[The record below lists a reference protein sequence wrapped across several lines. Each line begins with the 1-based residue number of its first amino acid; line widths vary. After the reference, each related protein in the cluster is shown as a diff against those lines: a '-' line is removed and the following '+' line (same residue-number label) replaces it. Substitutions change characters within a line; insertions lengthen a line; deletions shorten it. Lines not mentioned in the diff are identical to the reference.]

1 MTDEGHHHDEER
13 QRGAEQAQALRA
25 QADAGALS
33 FDVYLPPSLAA
44 WILDKIERGV
54 FTDPS
59 EAVFVLLGERRDLE
73 PHADLRAAVLN
84 RYIQAAVDGPR
95 PLVPI
100 EEVRRT
106 LRDMSA
112 APRTEPAVWPRRE

>member
-1 MTDEGHHHDEER
+1 MTDEGHYHDAEC
-13 QRGAEQAQALRA
+13 QRGAGQARALRA
-25 QADAGALS
+25 QADAGGLR

-44 WILDKIERGV
+44 WVLDKIERGV

-59 EAVFVLLGERRDLE
+59 EAIFVLLGEQHDLE
-73 PHADLRAAVLN
+73 PHADLRAAVFN
-84 RYIQAAVDGPR
+84 RSIRAAIDDPR

-100 EEVRRT
+100 GEVWRT

-112 APRTEPAVWPRRE
+112 APRPEPAAWPRRG